1 METEPALDLAIVR
14 RGEAAPGAVGVAG
27 PGGRLPGASGGL
39 PLRAVAVHSVT
50 AASRVLAFDGDF
62 CECYFRYE
70 GWVPVVSRRVPLCPG
85 LAPLAGELAALE
97 PGRVAWEANAI
108 GVIIGRLHPE
118 GDGRTELSPDRVQRT
133 VESYLGS
140 APPATGLHGP
150 APHRQRACTGQ
161 PPTGM
166 GRHEP
171 APAGMGRHGPA
182 PAGMGRHGELPT
194 GMGRHGELTGD

>member
-70 GWVPVVSRRVPLCPG
+70 GWVPVVSRRVPLRPG

-97 PGRVAWEANAI
+97 PGRVAWEANAV

-133 VESYLGS
+133 VESYLGP
-140 APPATGLHGP
+140 APPAW
-150 APHRQRACTGQ
+150 A
-161 PPTGM
+161 
-166 GRHEP
+166 
-171 APAGMGRHGPA
+171 RHGPA
-182 PAGMGRHGELPT
+182 PPAWARHGPAPPAWA
-194 GMGRHGELTGD
+194 RHGELTGD